1 MKYFDRKTLD
11 FLLVE
16 VHQLEELLSTDRYA
30 AYDQQSIHLLL
41 DAVKDFSDTSLYP
54 YVKEMD
60 EKPAYFK
67 EGRIIIHEQFDVSLL
82 LA

>member
-16 VHQLEELLSTDRYA
+16 VHQLEELLSIDRYA